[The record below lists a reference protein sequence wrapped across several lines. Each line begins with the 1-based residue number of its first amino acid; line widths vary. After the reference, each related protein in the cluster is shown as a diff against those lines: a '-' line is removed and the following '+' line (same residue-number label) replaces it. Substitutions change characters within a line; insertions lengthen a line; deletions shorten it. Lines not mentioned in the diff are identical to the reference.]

1 MNDRT
6 RYDLAVIGGGPGGY
20 IAALRAAQL
29 GSSVALIEERDLG
42 GTCLNRGCI
51 PSKALLYTAHALE
64 TCEHAAR
71 FGVMVEG
78 FELDVDRARRHV
90 QRSVKQLVAGV
101 ETLMERAGV
110 EVLHGHGRFSGEHE
124 ITVRL
129 EEGERTIE
137 AEHIIVATGSVP
149 VTEVIEG
156 ADGPNVWTS
165 DQALRLPKIPESMIV
180 IGSGAT
186 GTEMAAAYLH
196 FGAQVTVMELF
207 DRPLPREDHEASE
220 VVMRTFQRRGGRVEV
235 NAMVQRIEDTGDGK
249 KRVVFERGGEEE
261 HLEAEVVLLAIG
273 RKANLTDLGA
283 EEIGLRVERQGICVR
298 EGVDTPASDQHASPE
313 VRCAGTQLRTTLDH
327 VFAIGDCIRGI
338 GLAHL
343 AMHEGS
349 AAVETIHGIDA
360 HINYNAV
367 PTSMYTHPEV
377 ASVGLLEYRAQE
389 LGIEVEI
396 GRFPFAANGR
406 AVCTG
411 KREGFAKILAEP
423 GTGRVLGATV
433 CGTYTTELMPE
444 LTMAV
449 QRGLTAD
456 DIIEVIHAHPT
467 LGEALH
473 EAALGVYG
481 RPLHIPFG
489 R

>member
-1 MNDRT
+1 MSNT
-6 RYDLAVIGGGPGGY
+6 KRYDLAVIGAGPGGY
-20 IAALRAAQL
+20 VAALRAAQL
-29 GSSVALIEERDLG
+29 GSSVAVIEERDVG

-64 TCEHAAR
+64 TCERASR

-90 QRSVKQLVAGV
+90 QRSVKQLVSGV
-101 ETLMERAGV
+101 ETLLEKA
-110 EVLHGHGRFSGEHE
+110 EVDVLRGHGRFVGPHE
-124 ITVRL
+124 IAVSDAD
-129 EEGERTIE
+129 GEKLIE
-137 AEHIIVATGSVP
+137 ADHVIVATGSVP

-156 ADGPNVWTS
+156 ADGDQVWTS
-165 DQALRLPKIPESMIV
+165 DQALRLPRVPESMIV

-196 FGAQVTVMELF
+196 FGCEVTVMELF

-235 NAMVQRIEDTGDGK
+235 NAMVLRIEDTGDGK
-249 KRVVFERGGEEE
+249 KRVVFEREGKEH
-261 HLEAEVVLLAIG
+261 HLESEIVLLAIG
-273 RKANLTDLGA
+273 RKANLKDLGA
-283 EEIGLRVERQGICVR
+283 DEIGLSIERQGICVQ
-298 EGVDTPASDQHASPE
+298 EGVNTPASDQSAPPE
-313 VRCAGTQLRTTLDH
+313 AMCPGGQLRTSLEH

-343 AMHEGS
+343 AMHEAV
-349 AAVETIHGIDA
+349 AAVETIHGIDT
-360 HINYNAV
+360 HVNYNAV
-367 PTSMYTHPEV
+367 PTSMYTHPEI
-377 ASVGLLEYRAQE
+377 ASVGLLEYRANE
-389 LGIEVEI
+389 LGIEVDV

-411 KREGFAKILAEP
+411 KREGFAKLLAEP
-423 GTGRVLGATV
+423 RTGKLLGATV

-444 LTMAV
+444 LTMAI
-449 QRGLTAD
+449 QRGLRAD

-481 RPLHIPFG
+481 RPLHVPFE
-489 R
+489 